1 MHATWQ
7 QIPIDTSWGEVE
19 PGTVLLYT
27 DDQAVVVDARR
38 SGKEKKKLKL
48 RIQRPDGER
57 FEREVKRRESL
68 AEQARSLLDGGDHR
82 AMALPAVIW
91 HEDKLFSP
99 RNIAALLASALVTTV
114 FTVIMTL
121 ASNPFSFVYLAFLIA
136 GATAMGVRRIWK
148 GSQLTFVAPDRLGL
162 TMGTIHDYALTR
174 EAGKL
179 WVPPTPGSD
188 RRGLAFERVEA
199 IRDSYLALRDD
210 IAYRIESS
218 ALFDPNV
225 PATADFEAALVAF
238 EDVTDLTSTDD
249 LDALATEVELTFNVA
264 QANAERLG
272 LEHLPADKRADAR
285 RAGKAAH
292 LAAGA
297 TTEGERQASL
307 AQVKRILDS
316 LALYYLP
323 TIDERLAIEGRQT

>member
-1 MHATWQ
+1 MYATWQ
-7 QIPIDTSWGEVE
+7 QIPVATTWGQFE
-19 PGTVLLYT
+19 PGAVLLYT
-27 DDQAVVVDARR
+27 DDQAVVIDARR
-38 SGKEKKKLKL
+38 STSDKSKVKL

-57 FEREVKRRESL
+57 FERDVKRGETL
-68 AEQARSLLDGGDHR
+68 DAQARSLLDSRDHR

-99 RNIAALLASALVTTV
+99 RNLAALLASALVTTV
-114 FTVIMTL
+114 FMVLMSL
-121 ASNPFSFVYLAFLIA
+121 ASNAFSFVYLAFMIA
-136 GATAMGVRRIWK
+136 GATAMGVRRMWK
-148 GSQLTFVAPDRLGL
+148 GGRLTFMAPDRLGL

-174 EAGKL
+174 EEGKL

-188 RRGLAFERVEA
+188 RRGLAFQRVDA
-199 IRDSYLALRDD
+199 IRDSYLALRED
-210 IAYRIESS
+210 IAYRIEAS
-218 ALFDPNV
+218 ALFDPKV
-225 PATADFEAALVAF
+225 PATAAFEAALVGF

-272 LEHLPADKRADAR
+272 LQHLPADKRADAR

-297 TTEGERQASL
+297 ATEGERQASL

-323 TIDERLAIEGRQT
+323 TLDERLAIEPGP